1 MLRMQ
6 ITINLTDDEYTGEGK
21 EIQVQIEES
30 LPGGLKDLDDWEAH
44 VRKMGFQTMREMFRH
59 GIELYE
65 KKLLSQ
71 YVHSGEQCQT
81 QNRGKRDFTLS
92 TVFGK
97 VTFPR
102 QRVHCK
108 TCKQWV
114 TPLNE
119 ALGLH
124 DDDKERTSLALQQL
138 SSLYAVNQPYRQA
151 EATVKE
157 ITQDTEAISHQQI
170 KLIVDQEGGRLRQD
184 EERKRKDISYGVIR
198 EIVDELRV
206 PQSRSPTRS
215 AECSNKRPG
224 QFYIC
229 LDGIYARSH
238 KGKGHWHEGKVGFLC
253 TDERESV
260 GKKGRLRIP
269 NKRYISS
276 YENSAIFGSRVY
288 AEAVKMGMRGYVEVI
303 LLGDGARWIRAV
315 RIQCFPFAIYVL
327 DWYHLYRKVCRA
339 FRYTFPKDKTLRRKL
354 RRPITTQLWK
364 GQKEEALNSLKEL
377 YAQLLSEGKQE
388 LLDKREGMKEVIEY
402 IQNNWEGVVN
412 YDQMQKDGYLIA
424 STLVE
429 GAANLVVA
437 KRQKK
442 KQGMHWSRSGADSL
456 CALRTLWLNG
466 DWEKYW
472 KQRRR
477 KSA

>member
-1 MLRMQ
+1 MLKIQ
-6 ITINLTDDEYTGEGK
+6 ITIDLTDDEYTEK
-21 EIQVQIEES
+21 AEEIQVQIEES
-30 LPGGLKDLDDWEAH
+30 LPDGLKDLDQWEAD
-44 VRKMGFQTMREMFRH
+44 VRKMGFQTMREVYRR

-65 KKLLSQ
+65 RKLLSE
-71 YVHSGEQCQT
+71 YTHKGKQCQT
-81 QNRGKRDFTLS
+81 QNRGKRSLTLA
-92 TVFGK
+92 TIFGK
-97 VTFPR
+97 VKFPR
-102 QRVHCK
+102 QRVYCK

-114 TPLNE
+114 IPLNE

-124 DDDKERTSLALQQL
+124 EEDKERTSMALQQL
-138 SSLYAVNQPYRQA
+138 SSLYAANQPYRQA
-151 EATVKE
+151 EAAVKD

-170 KLIVDQEGGRLRQD
+170 KLVVDQEGDGLRQY
-184 EERKRKDISYGVIR
+184 EEQKRKDISYDVIR
-198 EIVDELRV
+198 EIVDEVRMGQ
-206 PQSRSPTRS
+206 PRSPTRS
-215 AECSNKRPG
+215 G
-224 QFYIC
+224 QFYMC
-229 LDGIYARSH
+229 LDGILVRSH

-276 YENSAIFGSRVY
+276 YENSAVFGSRVY
-288 AEAVKMGMRGYVEVI
+288 AEAVKMGMRDYVEVI

-327 DWYHLYRKVCRA
+327 DWYHLHRKVCRA
-339 FRYTFPKDKTLRRKL
+339 FRYMFPKDRTLRRKL

-364 GQKEEALNSLKEL
+364 GQKEEALKSLKEL
-377 YAQLLSEGKQE
+377 YAQLLSEGKQD
-388 LLDKREGMKEVIEY
+388 LLDKREGMKELIEY

-429 GAANLVVA
+429 SAANLVVA

-466 DWEKYW
+466 DWERYW

-477 KSA
+477 KAA

>member
-1 MLRMQ
+1 MWNIQ
-6 ITINLTDDEYTGEGK
+6 ININMTDDEYTEEK
-21 EIQVQIEES
+21 RQIQVQIEES
-30 LPGGLKDLDDWEAH
+30 LPDGLKDMDQWEAD
-44 VRKMGFQTMREMFRH
+44 VRKMGFQTMREMFKR

-71 YVHSGEQCQT
+71 YAHSGKQCQT
-81 QNRGKRDFTLS
+81 QNRGTRDFTLA

-114 TPLNE
+114 IPLNE

-124 DDDKERTSLALQQL
+124 DEEKEKTTLALQQL
-138 SSLYAVNQPYRQA
+138 SSLYAVNQPYRLA
-151 EATVKE
+151 AATVKDM
-157 ITQDTEAISHQQI
+157 TQDPEIISHQQI
-170 KLIVDQEGGRLRQD
+170 KLIVDQEGDRLRQH
-184 EERKRKDISYGVIR
+184 EEQNRKDISYGVIR
-198 EIVDELRV
+198 DIVDELRI
-206 PQSRSPTRS
+206 PQSRSPTHSARRS
-215 AECSNKRPG
+215 G

-276 YENSAIFGSRVY
+276 YENSAVFGSRVY
-288 AEAVKMGMRGYVEVI
+288 AEAVEMGMLEYREV
-303 LLGDGARWIRAV
+303 LVLGDGARWIREV
-315 RIQCFPFAIYVL
+315 RKQCFPSARYVL
-327 DWYHLYRKVCRA
+327 DWFHLNRKVYRA
-339 FRYTFPKDKTLRRKL
+339 FRYTFPRDKALRRKL

-364 GQKEEALNSLKEL
+364 GQKEDALKNLKEL
-377 YAQLLSEGKQE
+377 YTQLLSEGKQD
-388 LLDKREGMKEVIEY
+388 LLEKRESMKEVIEY
-402 IQNNWEGVVN
+402 IQNNWEGVVD
-412 YDQMQKDGYLIA
+412 YCQMQKDGYQIA

-442 KQGMHWSRSGADSL
+442 KNGMHWSRSGADNL

-466 DWEKYW
+466 DWERYW
-472 KQRRR
+472 KMRRR

>member
-1 MLRMQ
+1 MLKMQ
-6 ITINLTDDEYTGEGK
+6 ITINLTDDEYTEEGE

-30 LPGGLKDLDDWEAH
+30 LPDGFRDLDNWEGN
-44 VRKMGFQTMREMFRH
+44 VRSIGFQTMREIYKR

-65 KKLLSQ
+65 KKLLSE
-71 YVHSGEQCQT
+71 YTHKGKECQT
-81 QNRGKRDFTLS
+81 QNRGKRGFTLA

-97 VTFPR
+97 VPFPR
-102 QRVHCK
+102 QRVYCK
-108 TCKQWV
+108 TCRQWV
-114 TPLNE
+114 IPLNE

-124 DDDKERTSLALQQL
+124 DGEKERTTMALQQL
-138 SSLYAVNQPYRQA
+138 SSLYAVNQPYRLA
-151 EATVKE
+151 EKAVKD
-157 ITQDTEAISHQQI
+157 ITQDPEVISHQQI
-170 KLIVDQEGGRLRQD
+170 KLMVDQEGSGLRQY
-184 EERKRKDISYGVIR
+184 EEQKRKDISYSVIR
-198 EIVDELRV
+198 EIVDELRT
-206 PQSRSPTRS
+206 PQSRSPTHS
-215 AECSNKRPG
+215 VGCKRPG

-238 KGKGHWHEGKVGFLC
+238 KGKGHWHEGKIGFLC
-253 TDERESV
+253 TDERKPV
-260 GKKGRLRIP
+260 GRKGRLRIP

-276 YENSAIFGSRVY
+276 YENSAVFGSRVY
-288 AEAVKMGMRGYVEVI
+288 AEAVKMGMRDYVEVI

-327 DWYHLYRKVCRA
+327 DWYHLHRKVCRA
-339 FRYTFPKDKTLRRKL
+339 FRYTFTKDRTLRRKL

-364 GQKEEALNSLKEL
+364 GQKEEALKSLKEL
-377 YAQLLSEGKQE
+377 YAQLLSEGKQD
-388 LLDKREGMKEVIEY
+388 LLDKREGMTELIEY

-429 GAANLVVA
+429 SAANLVVA

-466 DWEKYW
+466 DWEGYW
-472 KQRRR
+472 KQRLR

>member
-1 MLRMQ
+1 MPC
-6 ITINLTDDEYTGEGK
+6 
-21 EIQVQIEES
+21 
-30 LPGGLKDLDDWEAH
+30 PGPDN
-44 VRKMGFQTMREMFRH
+44 
-59 GIELYE
+59 
-65 KKLLSQ
+65 
-71 YVHSGEQCQT
+71 CQT
-81 QNRGKRDFTLS
+81 PLFCHPYARKS
-92 TVFGK
+92 VVFGK

-102 QRVHCK
+102 QRVFCK
-108 TCKQWV
+108 RRRQWL

-124 DDDKERTSLALQQL
+124 AEDKERTSLALQQL

-151 EATVKE
+151 AEAVKD

-170 KLIVDQEGGRLRQD
+170 KLIVDQEGDRLRQH
-184 EERKRKDISYGVIR
+184 EEQKRRDISSGVIQ

-215 AECSNKRPG
+215 ARCSAKRPG

-238 KGKGHWHEGKVGFLC
+238 KGKGRWHEGKVGFLC

-276 YENSAIFGSRVY
+276 YENSAVFGSRVY
-288 AEAVKMGMRGYVEVI
+288 AEAVKMGMRDYVEVI

-315 RIQCFPFAIYVL
+315 RIQCFPFTIYVL
-327 DWYHLYRKVCRA
+327 DWYHLHRKVCRA
-339 FRYTFPKDKTLRRKL
+339 FRYTFPKEKTLRRKL
-354 RRPITTQLWK
+354 RRPITKLLWK
-364 GQKEEALNSLKEL
+364 GQKEEALKSLKEL
-377 YAQLLSEGKQE
+377 YAQLLSEGKQD
-388 LLDKREGMKEVIEY
+388 LLDKREGMKELIEY

-437 KRQKK
+437 KRLLAT
-442 KQGMHWSRSGADSL
+442 R
-456 CALRTLWLNG
+456 
-466 DWEKYW
+466 
-472 KQRRR
+472 
-477 KSA
+477 

>member
-1 MLRMQ
+1 M
-6 ITINLTDDEYTGEGK
+6 
-21 EIQVQIEES
+21 QIEES
-30 LPGGLKDLDDWEAH
+30 LPDGLKDLNQWEAD
-44 VRKMGFQTMREMFRH
+44 VRKMGFQAMREIYGR

-65 KKLLSQ
+65 RELLSE
-71 YVHSGEQCQT
+71 YTHKGKQCQT
-81 QNRGKRDFTLS
+81 QNRGKRGLTLA

-97 VTFPR
+97 VKFPR
-102 QRVHCK
+102 QRVYCK

-114 TPLNE
+114 IPLNE

-124 DDDKERTSLALQQL
+124 EEDKERTSMALQQL
-138 SSLYAVNQPYRQA
+138 SSLYAANQPYRQA
-151 EATVKE
+151 ESAVKD

-170 KLIVDQEGGRLRQD
+170 KLVVDQEGNELRQY
-184 EERKRKDISYGVIR
+184 EEQKRKDISYDVIR
-198 EIVDELRV
+198 EIVDEVRMGQ
-206 PQSRSPTRS
+206 PRSPTRS
-215 AECSNKRPG
+215 G

-229 LDGIYARSH
+229 LDGILVRSH
-238 KGKGHWHEGKVGFLC
+238 KGKRHWHEGKVGFLC
-253 TDERESV
+253 TGERESV

-269 NKRYISS
+269 NKCYISS
-276 YENSAIFGSRVY
+276 YENSAVFGSRVY
-288 AEAVKMGMRGYVEVI
+288 AEAVKMGMRDYIEVI

-327 DWYHLYRKVCRA
+327 DWYHLHRKACRA
-339 FRYTFPKDKTLRRKL
+339 FRYTFLRDKTLRRKL
-354 RRPITTQLWK
+354 RRPITKLLWK
-364 GQKEEALNSLKEL
+364 GQKEDALKSLKEL
-377 YAQLLSEGKQE
+377 YAQLLSEGKQD
-388 LLDKREGMKEVIEY
+388 LLDKREGMKELIEY

-429 GAANLVVA
+429 SAANLVVA

-466 DWEKYW
+466 DWERYW